1 MLLLFGY
8 IIDIDMYTLYMCTH
22 TYINWHCLKIIGVPE
37 THTNCKPSEPNLIQT
52 QFGLKSAVAVA
63 VAGPPQ
69 PVRWKMKM
77 KSLVTAWECTFSI
90 FYFILEIFNLRP
102 ASWAFRIGLS
112 VLPTLAFGII
122 DFCVCFPGR
131 NGSLE
136 KWQLPTHT
144 HTRTRIQRNLVSG
157 GCGDR
162 AGTQDDAGTFFLG
175 KSAYIKC
182 LSPMGE
188 IHIQFT

>member
-1 MLLLFGY
+1 MY
-8 IIDIDMYTLYMCTH
+8 IYH

-37 THTNCKPSEPNLIQT
+37 THTNCKPSEPNPIQT

-63 VAGPPQ
+63 VAVAGDPQ

-90 FYFILEIFNLRP
+90 SFILEIFKLRR
-102 ASWAFRIGLS
+102 ASWALRIRLS

-136 KWQLPTHT
+136 K
-144 HTRTRIQRNLVSG
+144 
-157 GCGDR
+157 
-162 AGTQDDAGTFFLG
+162 
-175 KSAYIKC
+175 
-182 LSPMGE
+182 
-188 IHIQFT
+188 